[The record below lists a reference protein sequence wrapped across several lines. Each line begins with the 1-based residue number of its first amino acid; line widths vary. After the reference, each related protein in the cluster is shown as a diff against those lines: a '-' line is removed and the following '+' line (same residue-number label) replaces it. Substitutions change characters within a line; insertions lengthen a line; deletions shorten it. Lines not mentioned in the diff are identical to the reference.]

1 MVVALVSEDRAGAI
15 VSTRSPFLCRLDATF
30 SRKEVQ
36 RQSNVESCPARQVVG
51 EKCRNRVRWT
61 PGLRELPRRRAVSD
75 TGSKSTGWLA
85 LVALATAQFVMVLDQ
100 SVMNVS
106 ISALVKDFDTTVS
119 TIQAVITLYCLV
131 MAMLIMTGAKIGDI
145 IGRRRAF
152 VIGLIIYACGSA
164 LTAASQT
171 VFTLALGWSILE
183 GIGAG
188 LVLPALAALIA
199 GNFEGPRRKV
209 AYAIIG
215 GVAGAGIAIGP
226 ILGGWAT
233 TNVTWRIVFVGEVVL
248 VAFILIMTPK
258 VKDAVRPDPVPKLD
272 YVGSVLSASGLGL
285 FVFGVLESSTWGW
298 LKPKNSPI
306 TIFGFSLTIFVM
318 AAGLALIWAFVTW
331 QRHREETNRDPLV
344 HLSLARVSS
353 VRAGLIGLFSQ
364 NLILMGVF
372 FVIPLYLQLVLGLD
386 ALQTGIKML
395 PISITMFLTAAA
407 GSRLSNRFPVR
418 SIVRAGLVVT
428 IAGCLILLTTIQPTL
443 SNAGFALGMAV
454 LGIGMGLMV
463 SQLGNVV
470 QSSVED
476 SGRSEAGGLQY
487 TGQQLGSSLG
497 VALIG
502 AIVLMGL
509 TSTFISNVEKDSR
522 ISSEVAAQVGVAA
535 GNNTNFVSSD
545 EVHAAATEAGL
556 DSASATAIV
565 EDYEAA
571 QLRSLKAGLLAAS
584 LLALLSLALTRELP
598 HERVVRRRKETSTE
612 VQERRRSAA
621 GDSS

>member
-1 MVVALVSEDRAGAI
+1 MASGRKRVTVAGTSNTTEKAGW
-15 VSTRSPFLCRLDATF
+15 S
-30 SRKEVQ
+30 
-36 RQSNVESCPARQVVG
+36 
-51 EKCRNRVRWT
+51 
-61 PGLRELPRRRAVSD
+61 
-75 TGSKSTGWLA
+75 A

-106 ISALVKDFDTTVS
+106 ISALVKDFNTTVT

-152 VIGLIIYACGSA
+152 VIGLVIYACGSA

-171 VFTLALGWSILE
+171 VYQLALGWSVLE

-233 TNVTWRIVFVGEVVL
+233 TNVTWRIVFAGEVLL

-258 VKDAVRPDPVPKLD
+258 VDDAPRPTPGPKLD
-272 YVGSVLSASGLGL
+272 YFGSVLSASGLGL
-285 FVFGVLESSTWGW
+285 FVFAVLQSSTWGW
-298 LKPKNSPI
+298 LKPKNSPV
-306 TIFGFSLTIFVM
+306 TIFGFSLTIYVM
-318 AAGLALIWAFVTW
+318 AAGMVLIWGFVTW
-331 QRHREETNRDPLV
+331 QRHREQMNRDPLV
-344 HLSLARVSS
+344 HLSLAAVPT
-353 VRAGLIGLFSQ
+353 VRSGLIGLFSQ

-372 FVIPLYLQLVLGLD
+372 FVIPLYLQLVLGLN

-395 PISITMFLTAAA
+395 PVSITMFVTAAL
-407 GSRLSNRFPVR
+407 GSRLSDRFPVR
-418 SIVRAGLVVT
+418 TIVRSGLIVT
-428 IAGCLILLTTIQPTL
+428 IAGSLILLMTIQPTL
-443 SNAGFALGMAV
+443 ANAGFALGMGV

-470 QSSVED
+470 QSSVDD

-487 TGQQLGSSLG
+487 TGQQLGSALG

-509 TSTFISNVEKDSR
+509 TSTFISNVQKDPR
-522 ISSEVAAQVGVAA
+522 ISSDVAAQVGVAA
-535 GNNTNFVSSD
+535 GSNTNFLSSD
-545 EVHAAATEAGL
+545 EVRTAATKAGL
-556 DSASATAIV
+556 DSATVAAIV
-565 EDYEAA
+565 EDYESA
-571 QLRSLKAGLLAAS
+571 QLRSLKAGLLAAA
-584 LLALLSLALTRELP
+584 LLALFSLAFTRELP
-598 HERVVRRRKETSTE
+598 HEHP
-612 VQERRRSAA
+612 ERPAEEKVAA
-621 GDSS
+621 GS

>member
-1 MVVALVSEDRAGAI
+1 MTDPATAL
-15 VSTRSPFLCRLDATF
+15 PAT
-30 SRKEVQ
+30 
-36 RQSNVESCPARQVVG
+36 A
-51 EKCRNRVRWT
+51 T
-61 PGLRELPRRRAVSD
+61 P
-75 TGSKSTGWLA
+75 TKKGWLA

-106 ISALVKDFDTTVS
+106 ISALVKDFNTTVT

-164 LTAASQT
+164 LTALSQS
-171 VFTLALGWSILE
+171 VFTLALGWSVLE
-183 GIGAG
+183 GVGAA

-209 AYAIIG
+209 AYAVIG

-248 VAFILIMTPK
+248 VAFILIMTRK
-258 VKDAVRPDPVPKLD
+258 VGDAKRPGPAPKLD

-285 FVFGVLESSTWGW
+285 FVFGVLKSSTWGW
-298 LKPKNSPI
+298 LKPKNPPF
-306 TIFGFSLTIFVM
+306 TIFGFSPTIYVM
-318 AAGLALIWAFVTW
+318 AAGATLIWGFVSW
-331 QRHREETNRDPLV
+331 QHRREERRRDPLV
-344 HLSLARVSS
+344 HLSLVRVPT
-353 VRAGLIGLFSQ
+353 VRSGLIGLFSQ

-372 FVIPLYLQLVLGLD
+372 FVVPLYLQLVLGLT
-386 ALQTGIKML
+386 ALETGIKML
-395 PISITMFLTAAA
+395 PVSIAMFVTSAI
-407 GSRLSNRFPVR
+407 GSRLSNLFAVR
-418 SIVRAGLVVT
+418 TIVRAGLVVT
-428 IAGCLILLTTIQPTL
+428 LAGTLILLATIQPTL
-443 SNAGFALGMAV
+443 SSTGFALGMAV

-470 QSSVED
+470 QSSVEE

-497 VALIG
+497 LALIG

-509 TSTFISNVEKDSR
+509 ASTFISTIEKDPR
-522 ISSEVAAQVGVAA
+522 ISTEVAAQVSVAA
-535 GNNTNFVSSD
+535 GNNTNFVSAD
-545 EVHAAATEAGL
+545 EVHHAATEAGL
-556 DSASATAIV
+556 DPGSATALV

-571 QLRSLKAGLLAAS
+571 QLLSLKAGLLAAG
-584 LLALLSLALTRELP
+584 LLALISLGFTKELP
-598 HERVVRRRKETSTE
+598 HTQPTRKRQRQPELATS
-612 VQERRRSAA
+612 
-621 GDSS
+621 